1 MTDFMFDLLII
12 GAGPGGYVSAI
23 RASQLGLKTAVIEK
37 DNPGGVCLNW
47 GCIPSKSLI
56 SQAQKFT
63 TLKDLENMG
72 IKADI
77 SAFNYKKVFKKSRLA
92 ATKLSKGVEFLLK
105 KNSIELIRGTAKITG
120 INEITVDKKK
130 YSAKNILIATGSRP
144 KVIPGLEF
152 DEKGI
157 LSSTGA
163 LSLETLPES
172 ILIVGA
178 GAIGVEFAYILSSF
192 GVQVHLVEMLD
203 TLLPLEDKDVSSV
216 LLKAFKKSKVKVYTS
231 TKASISDKQKNGY
244 NVKLEHKDGK
254 TTEEVVTEKIL
265 VAVGRTPNSDHLGL
279 EEMGI
284 KTDRGFIETGDYY
297 ETSVPGI
304 YAIGDVIDTP
314 LLAHVASKEGEIAVE
329 YMAGKGHVKRID
341 PTLIPGAVYTEP
353 QIASFGYT
361 EEKAKE
367 ADYPVKVYSFP
378 YRGAGKAVAVEES
391 EGLVKLVCHEKTH
404 EILGAHIAGKDATE
418 LIHEL
423 LLAKKAELL
432 PEDIATMIHAHPTL
446 SEAVMEAARGILG
459 EAIHI

>member
-1 MTDFMFDLLII
+1 MTEFMFDLLII
-12 GAGPGGYVSAI
+12 GTGPGGYVSAI
-23 RASQLGLKTAVIEK
+23 RASQLGMKAAVIEK
-37 DNPGGVCLNW
+37 ESPGGVCLNW
-47 GCIPSKSLI
+47 GCIPSKALI

-63 TLKDLENMG
+63 YLKDLEGMG
-72 IKADI
+72 LKIDK
-77 SAFNYKKVFKKSRLA
+77 STFNYEKVYKKSRLA

-105 KNSIELIRGTAKITG
+105 KNSIELIEGTATITG
-120 INEITVDKKK
+120 KNEVTVDKKK

-152 DEKGI
+152 DEEGI

-163 LSLETLPES
+163 LSLKTLPES

-192 GVQVHLVEMLD
+192 GVQVHLVEMLEAI
-203 TLLPLEDKDVSSV
+203 LPLEDKDISDV

-231 TKASISDKQKNGY
+231 AKASISDKEKKSY
-244 NVKLEHKDGK
+244 KVKLEHKDGK
-254 TTEEVVTEKIL
+254 TEDIITEKIL
-265 VAVGRTPNSDHLGL
+265 VAVGRSPNSENLGL
-279 EEMGI
+279 EDLGI
-284 KTDRGFIETGDYY
+284 KTDKGFIETGDYY

-304 YAIGDVIDTP
+304 YAIGDVINTP

-329 YMAGKGHVKRID
+329 HMAGKGHEKRVD

-353 QIASFGYT
+353 QVASFGYT
-361 EEKAKE
+361 EKE
-367 ADYPVKVYSFP
+367 AEEADIPVKVYSFP
-378 YRGAGKAVAVEES
+378 FRGAGKAVAVEES
-391 EGLVKLVCHEKTH
+391 EGFVKLVCHKKTH

-418 LIHEL
+418 LIHEI

-432 PEDIATMIHAHPTL
+432 PEDIATMIHAHPTM
-446 SEAVMEAARGILG
+446 SEAVMEAARGILD

>member
-1 MTDFMFDLLII
+1 MTDYNYDLLII

-56 SQAQKFT
+56 SQAQKFSY
-63 TLKDLENMG
+63 LKDLENMG
-72 IKADI
+72 VSIDTG
-77 SAFNYKKVFKKSRLA
+77 NLDYEKVYKKSRLA

-105 KNSIELIRGTAKITG
+105 KNAIELIKGTAKISG
-120 INEITVDKKK
+120 QHQVSVDEKE
-130 YSAKNILIATGSRP
+130 YTAKNILIATGSRP
-144 KVIPGLEF
+144 KVISGLEF
-152 DEKGI
+152 DEEGI

-163 LSLETLPES
+163 LSLKSLPKS

-192 GVQVHLVEMLD
+192 GVQVYLVEMLESI
-203 TLLPLEDKDVSSV
+203 LPQEDKDVSDI

-231 TKASISDKQKNGY
+231 TKASVSDRKKNIY
-244 NVKLEHKDGK
+244 KVKLEHQDGK
-254 TTEEVVTEKIL
+254 AEELEVEKIL

-279 EEMGI
+279 EEIGI
-284 KTDRGFIETGDYY
+284 KTDKGFIETGDYY

-304 YAIGDVIDTP
+304 YAIGDVINTP

-329 YMAGKGHVKRID
+329 HMTGKGHEKRVD
-341 PTLIPGAVYTEP
+341 STLIPGAVYTEP
-353 QIASFGYT
+353 QVASFGYT
-361 EEKAKE
+361 EAKAKE
-367 ADYPVKVYSFP
+367 AGLPVKIFVFP
-378 YRGAGKAVAVEES
+378 FRGAGKAVAVEES

-418 LIHEL
+418 LIHEI
-423 LLAKKAELL
+423 LLARKAELL
-432 PEDIATMIHAHPTL
+432 PEDIVSMIHAHPTL